1 MVGWKNAPLIP
12 LRATLSEPTAQNASI
27 SPPRTMGR
35 TPASSPVIAAIPD
48 LESASLFELTRRRS
62 GELWRG
68 TGYYRLLNRML
79 FRAAE
84 PELRYR
90 IFERFYGLSGGLIR
104 RFYAGRLKWFDKVR
118 VLIGKPPVPVHR
130 ALRCFAEN
138 RGPRTTLSSSNGG
151 TQ

>member
-1 MVGWKNAPLIP
+1 MAD
-12 LRATLSEPTAQNASI
+12 E
-27 SPPRTMGR
+27 
-35 TPASSPVIAAIPD
+35 IAAIPD
-48 LESASLFELTRRRS
+48 LESASLYELTRRRS
-62 GELWRG
+62 EELWRR

-104 RFYAGRLKWFDKVR
+104 RFYAGRLKWNDKVR
-118 VLIGKPPVPVHR
+118 LLIGKPPVPVHR
-130 ALRCFAEN
+130 ALRCLAEN
-138 RGPRTTLSSSNGG
+138 RGRRSTLSSSSGG